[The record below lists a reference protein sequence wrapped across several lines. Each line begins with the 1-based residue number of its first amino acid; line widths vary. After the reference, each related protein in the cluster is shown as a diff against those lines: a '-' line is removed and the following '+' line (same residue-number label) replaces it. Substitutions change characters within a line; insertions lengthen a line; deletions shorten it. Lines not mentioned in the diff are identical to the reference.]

1 MAYSREF
8 EEIGKKRILEFNP
21 HLGTTV
27 IGKNFT
33 MSTRVIELEE
43 SVKKLSHDEFLEF
56 QRWFEGFEETQS
68 ASANLHEGAKRQEW
82 EDFIERTWGM
92 FADFPLERP
101 EQKAWTKREEW

>member
-1 MAYSREF
+1 
-8 EEIGKKRILEFNP
+8 
-21 HLGTTV
+21 
-27 IGKNFT
+27 
-33 MSTRVIELEE
+33 MSTRVAELEE

-56 QRWFEGFEETQS
+56 QRWFEDFEETKP
-68 ASANLHEGAKRQEW
+68 ASINADEHTKRQEW